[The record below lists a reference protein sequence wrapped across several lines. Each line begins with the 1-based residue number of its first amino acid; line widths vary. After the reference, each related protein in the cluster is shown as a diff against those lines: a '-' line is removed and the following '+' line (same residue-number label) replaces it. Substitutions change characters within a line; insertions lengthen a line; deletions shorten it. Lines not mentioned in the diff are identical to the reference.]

1 MKLWYQS
8 MSRQKAWGHYNV
20 ALRRILDRVKDP
32 DTEIEVHGITKRGGL
47 ADQFHYLDYLESGEV
62 MENVQIATKRG
73 FDAFLIGN
81 IGDPGIHACREITT
95 MPVLG
100 LCETALHTACMMGQ
114 NFSLVTINEKFTPRI
129 IDNVHRYKLERRLS
143 AVNRMKID
151 RINDLD
157 EGFTN
162 AAARKRIFDQ
172 FMKAANANVEQG
184 AEVIIAAGGVV
195 MALLA
200 EFGVHQA
207 AKNTPILNGIVSLVK
222 MGEAAVKMNRIM
234 GGTFLSKRLYYAPP
248 GTDQIDEIRKYY
260 GDVYPTVPGKA
271 DAWRIAAKPVRKAV
285 KKVLKRSVKKRA
297 GKSAGKPSR

>member
-8 MSRQKAWGHYNV
+8 MSRQEAWGHYNV
-20 ALRRILDRVKDP
+20 ALRRILDRVKDA

-100 LCETALHTACMMGQ
+100 LCETALHTACLMGQ

-129 IDNVHRYKLERRLS
+129 IDNVHRYKMERRLS
-143 AVNRMKID
+143 AVNRMTID

-157 EGFTN
+157 AGFTN

-271 DAWRIAAKPVRKAV
+271 DLKKAASKPVRKTA
-285 KKVLKRSVKKRA
+285 KKAVKKRA
-297 GKSAGKPSR
+297 R

>member
-1 MKLWYQS
+1 
-8 MSRQKAWGHYNV
+8 MSRQEAWGEYNK

-100 LCETALHTACMMGQ
+100 LCETALHTACLMGN

-129 IDNVHRYKLERRLS
+129 IDNVHRYKLERRLV
-143 AVNRMKID
+143 AVNRMTID

-157 EGFTN
+157 EGFTK
-162 AAARKRIFDQ
+162 ASARKRIFGQ
-172 FMKAANANVEQG
+172 FMRAADANVEQG

-248 GTDQIDEIRKYY
+248 GSDQIDEIRKYY
-260 GDVYPTVPGKA
+260 GDVYPTVKSPAKKGGKA
-271 DAWRIAAKPVRKAV
+271 EKAKTQAK
-285 KKVLKRSVKKRA
+285 A
-297 GKSAGKPSR
+297 GKKK

>member
-1 MKLWYQS
+1 
-8 MSRQKAWGHYNV
+8 MSRQKAWGHYNE
-20 ALRRILDRVKDP
+20 ALRRILDRIKDP

-100 LCETALHTACMMGQ
+100 LCETALHTACLMGN

-129 IDNVHRYKLERRLS
+129 IDNVHRYKLERRLA
-143 AVNRMKID
+143 AVNRMTID

-157 EGFTN
+157 EGFVK
-162 AAARKRIFDQ
+162 ASARKRIFEQ
-172 FMKAANANVEQG
+172 FMKAADANVEQG

-234 GGTFLSKRLYYAPP
+234 GGKFLSKRLYYAPP
-248 GTDQIDEIRKYY
+248 GSDQIDEIRKYY
-260 GDVYPTVPGKA
+260 GDVYPTVKSPAKKGDKA
-271 DAWRIAAKPVRKAV
+271 EKAK
-285 KKVLKRSVKKRA
+285 A
-297 GKSAGKPSR
+297 GKMKGKQK

>member
-1 MKLWYQS
+1 
-8 MSRQKAWGHYNV
+8 MSRQEAWGEYNK

-100 LCETALHTACMMGQ
+100 LCETALHTACLMGN

-129 IDNVHRYKLERRLS
+129 IDNVHRYKLERRLV
-143 AVNRMKID
+143 AVNRMTID

-157 EGFTN
+157 EGFTK
-162 AAARKRIFDQ
+162 ASARKRIFGQ
-172 FMKAANANVEQG
+172 FMRAADANVEQG

-234 GGTFLSKRLYYAPP
+234 GGKFLSKRLYYAPP
-248 GTDQIDEIRKYY
+248 GSDQIDEIRKYY
-260 GDVYPTVPGKA
+260 GDVYPTVKSPAKKGGKA
-271 DAWRIAAKPVRKAV
+271 EKAKTQV
-285 KKVLKRSVKKRA
+285 KA
-297 GKSAGKPSR
+297 GKKN

>member
-1 MKLWYQS
+1 
-8 MSRQKAWGHYNV
+8 MSRQEAWGEYNK

-100 LCETALHTACMMGQ
+100 LCETALHTACLMGN

-129 IDNVHRYKLERRLS
+129 IDNVHRYKLERRLV
-143 AVNRMKID
+143 AVNRMTID

-157 EGFTN
+157 EGFTK
-162 AAARKRIFDQ
+162 ASARKRIFGQ
-172 FMKAANANVEQG
+172 FMRAADANVEQG

-207 AKNTPILNGIVSLVK
+207 AKSTPILNGIVSLVK

-248 GTDQIDEIRKYY
+248 GSDQIDEIRKYY
-260 GDVYPTVPGKA
+260 GDVYPTVKSPAKKGGKA
-271 DAWRIAAKPVRKAV
+271 EKAKTQAK
-285 KKVLKRSVKKRA
+285 A
-297 GKSAGKPSR
+297 GKKK

>member
-1 MKLWYQS
+1 MKIWYQS
-8 MSRQKAWGHYNV
+8 MSRQKAWGHYNE

-81 IGDPGIHACREITT
+81 IGDPGLQMCREITT

-162 AAARKRIFDQ
+162 VAARKRIFGQ

-200 EFGVHQA
+200 EFGVHTVG
-207 AKNTPILNGIVSLVK
+207 KNTPILNGIVSLVK
-222 MGEAAVKMNRIM
+222 MGEATVKINRIM
-234 GGTFLSKRLYYAPP
+234 GGNFLSKRLYYAPP
-248 GTDQIDEIRKYY
+248 GSDQIDEIRKYY
-260 GDVYPTVPGKA
+260 GDVYPTVKSPKKA
-271 DAWRIAAKPVRKAV
+271 APKTTSKKKAVRK
-285 KKVLKRSVKKRA
+285 
-297 GKSAGKPSR
+297 